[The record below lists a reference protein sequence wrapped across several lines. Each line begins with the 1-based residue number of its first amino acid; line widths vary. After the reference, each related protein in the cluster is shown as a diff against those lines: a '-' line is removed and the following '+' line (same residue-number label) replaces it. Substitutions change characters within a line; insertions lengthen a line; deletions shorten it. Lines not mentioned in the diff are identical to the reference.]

1 MLDRK
6 NNGRDKILHSL
17 AIWLCWLSRVLSRP
31 RLLKDRI
38 SRQSRFCRL
47 VEGAIE
53 ALLEGK
59 EPVMTG

>member
-1 MLDRK
+1 M
-6 NNGRDKILHSL
+6 
-17 AIWLCWLSRVLSRP
+17 AIWLCGLSHVFYRP
-31 RLLKDRI
+31 RQLNDRI
-38 SRQSRFCRL
+38 SRQGRFCRL